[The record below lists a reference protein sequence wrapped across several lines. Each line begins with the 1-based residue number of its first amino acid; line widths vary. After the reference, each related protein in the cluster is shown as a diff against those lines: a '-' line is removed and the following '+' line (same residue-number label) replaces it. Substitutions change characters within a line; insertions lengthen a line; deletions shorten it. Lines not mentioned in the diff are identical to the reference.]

1 MGLRQSV
8 FFFLFIIL
16 SICIH
21 QNANF
26 VVVAT
31 IVSLYP

>member
-8 FFFLFIIL
+8 LFFLFIVL

-26 VVVAT
+26 VVTTT
-31 IVSLYP
+31 IVSLDL